1 MRLIALDD
9 KRELA
14 LKAVVYGCNTNK
26 RLAGASF
33 MTGIDSGS
41 PETISFYAALSVI
54 DEMMD
59 DTIEAEP
66 QWIPVTERLP
76 EKKEYLA
83 KAEYG
88 TEYLMRLLIACK
100 TDIVEYEIGYYDGF
114 KWLSEMPMRK
124 ITDVVAWKPF
134 LPLPEPP
141 KDGGSA

>member
-41 PETISFYAALSVI
+41 SETISFYAALSVI

-59 DTIEAEP
+59 DPIEAEP
-66 QWIPVTERLP
+66 VKHGRWIDNIDDNGVQCNAWRKCSSCGGLNWS
-76 EKKEYLA
+76 KKPPYCPNCGA
-83 KAEYG
+83 K
-88 TEYLMRLLIACK
+88 M
-100 TDIVEYEIGYYDGF
+100 DGD
-114 KWLSEMPMRK
+114 
-124 ITDVVAWKPF
+124 THA
-134 LPLPEPP
+134 
-141 KDGGSA
+141 